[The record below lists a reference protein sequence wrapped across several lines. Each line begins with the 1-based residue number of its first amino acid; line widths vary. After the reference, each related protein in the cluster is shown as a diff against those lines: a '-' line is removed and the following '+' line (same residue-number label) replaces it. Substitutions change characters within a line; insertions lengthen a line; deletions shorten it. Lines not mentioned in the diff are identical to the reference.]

1 MDLSLTH
8 QKEQFTKFSDTL
20 EEFKIEQNNEQ
31 NTIDPFDII
40 REFRS
45 TAGKFALDSA
55 NSTDQ
60 GNSISSKDWELEA
73 RFWHLVELLL
83 VFRNADLDLNATNL
97 HPYNS
102 RALFEKKLMQD
113 NLQLYQIWIVMVWL
127 KENAHMEERPQDIPT
142 SKWSNSIISGGLKS
156 CDLDYPLRES
166 SNVLDV
172 KDKEE
177 DHIFFKYIYE
187 LILAGATDEALEEAK
202 LADNITICMIL
213 CGIQEYLNPVIDTE
227 IAGEFDRQQGIK
239 RHSLWRR
246 TVYSLS
252 QQPNLDPYERAIY
265 SYLSGDIPNEE
276 VMQYSDWE
284 SDLHLYLNQILQIEI
299 ENYLLESGQISSDEL
314 IIPLPSHALTVQEVL
329 NKVASR
335 HPSESEHPIRV
346 LMASVILDSLP
357 SVIHSSVEMLL
368 DVVKGTETRNDI
380 IDEPYLLRIVT
391 HLAIFLDIINPGS
404 VEVVDKSKLI
414 TTYTS
419 LLKLQG
425 LYEIIP
431 IYATFLTESDCLEAY
446 SFILSSLEDSQVRQK
461 QIEIMNF
468 LKLPASNIL
477 RRTTQRVFDETEQ
490 EYSPSNEIS
499 ISFDI
504 NDIDM
509 HLIYGVEWLIEGKLY
524 VDSVHSIIA
533 LSRRFLLNGRVKA
546 LEQFMDRNNLGEIYK
561 NYELEKMA
569 EDISKNENQDQLM
582 KEILQYEHLIRGIK
596 EYEEWQKSVNLLNS
610 ESNIPSLIEKLQG
623 FSNDTFELIKV
634 FLVDLTSSDLTNS
647 TDHEILYEI
656 RALYTPFL
664 IMELHKKLVEAAEL
678 LKIPKFISE
687 ALAFTSLVAN
697 ENDKIYLLFQSSG
710 KLKDYLDLVARTAT
724 LLD

>member
-8 QKEQFTKFSDTL
+8 QTEQFTKFSDTL
-20 EEFKIEQNNEQ
+20 EEFKIEQNNEL
-31 NTIDPFDII
+31 NPIDPFDII

-45 TAGKFALDSA
+45 TAGKFALDSS

-127 KENAHMEERPQDIPT
+127 KENAHIEERPQDMPT

-187 LILAGATDEALEEAK
+187 LILAGAIDEALEEAK
-202 LADNITICMIL
+202 LADNMTICMIL

-239 RHSLWRR
+239 KHSLWRR

-299 ENYLLESGQISSDEL
+299 ENYLLENDQISTDEL
-314 IIPLPSHALTVQEVL
+314 IISLPSHASTVQEVL
-329 NKVASR
+329 NKLASR
-335 HPSESEHPIRV
+335 HPLESEHPIRV

-368 DVVKGTETRNDI
+368 DVVKGTETSNDI
-380 IDEPYLLRIVT
+380 IDEPYLLRIVS

-404 VEVVDKSKLI
+404 VEEVDKSKLI
-414 TTYTS
+414 TTYIS

-425 LYEIIP
+425 LYESIP
-431 IYATFLTESDCLEAY
+431 IYATFLNESDCLEAY
-446 SFILSSLEDSQVRQK
+446 SFILSSLEDSQIRRK

-468 LKLPASNIL
+468 LKLPSSNIL

-524 VDSVHSIIA
+524 VDAVHSMIA

-569 EDISKNENQDQLM
+569 QDISENENQDQLM
-582 KEILQYEHLIRGIK
+582 EEILQYEHLIQGIR

-664 IMELHKKLVEAAEL
+664 IMELHKRLVEAAKL

-687 ALAFTSLVAN
+687 ALTFTSLVAN

-710 KLKDYLDLVARTAT
+710 KLKEYLDLVARTAT

>member
-368 DVVKGTETRNDI
+368 DVVKGTETSNDI